1 MESEFLSAGFLSALF
16 AIVLI
21 DLVLAGDNALI
32 IGLVARN
39 LPKTTQRRV
48 IFWGTFGAIAV
59 RAVMAILVVY
69 ILDLPGFML
78 AGGLAL
84 VWIAR
89 KLLTPEEQGSESHLV
104 KGPATSFAGAIRT
117 IVIADAVMG
126 IDNVLA
132 IGGAA
137 SGSVLLIVLGL
148 AISVPIIVW
157 GSQLVI
163 RLVDRFPSVVLL
175 GGAVLAWTGYSMV
188 VREPLLASWFAG
200 HPATKLVAV
209 ILIFSISLAPWYTA
223 RMAEQTKP
231 LVVILPGVLVWLLGF
246 EIAGSVWTL
255 QMDYLRA
262 TETGEYV
269 LEAVRW
275 LGWLPLVGGL
285 PLAARTPDAAPR
297 AYRSRLTE
305 RLPRASPPSTTGSM
319 RAKLSIALGLCLS
332 LTAEAHAQAPGPASD
347 MAYCA
352 ELSALYRRY
361 LGNTGQGKTFP
372 DVSAAAA
379 IDQCERGNTAEG
391 IPVLEKKLRDAR
403 FTLPKRG

>member
-1 MESEFLSAGFLSALF
+1 VELDLLSAGFVSALF

-39 LPKTTQRRV
+39 LPKNTQRKV

-59 RAVMAILVVY
+59 RAVMATLVVY

-89 KLLTPEEQGSESHLV
+89 KLLTPEEDAAANHAI
-104 KGPATSFAGAIRT
+104 KAPATSFAGALRT
-117 IVIADAVMG
+117 IVVADAVMG
-126 IDNVLA
+126 VDNVLA

-137 SGSVLLIVLGL
+137 TGSILLIVLGL

-188 VREPLLASWFAG
+188 VREPLLASWFAI
-200 HPATKLVAV
+200 HPSTKLVAV
-209 ILIFSISLAPWYTA
+209 ILFFSISLVPWYTA
-223 RMAEQTKP
+223 RLSAETKP
-231 LVVILPGVLVWLLGF
+231 LVTLLPAVLVWLLGV
-246 EIAGSVWTL
+246 EIAASVWKL
-255 QMDYLRA
+255 KADYLLA
-262 TETGEYV
+262 TRSGEYI

-275 LGWLPLVGGL
+275 LGWLPL
-285 PLAARTPDAAPR
+285 AAAWLWLR
-297 AYRSRLTE
+297 E
-305 RLPRASPPSTTGSM
+305 RL
-319 RAKLSIALGLCLS
+319 I
-332 LTAEAHAQAPGPASD
+332 Q
-347 MAYCA
+347 
-352 ELSALYRRY
+352 RR
-361 LGNTGQGKTFP
+361 QP
-372 DVSAAAA
+372 VA
-379 IDQCERGNTAEG
+379 RG
-391 IPVLEKKLRDAR
+391 
-403 FTLPKRG
+403 

>member
-1 MESEFLSAGFLSALF
+1 VELDFLSAGFLSALF

-39 LPKTTQRRV
+39 LPKNTQRKV

-59 RAVMAILVVY
+59 RAVMATLVVY

-89 KLLTPEEQGSESHLV
+89 KLLTPEEDAAANHAI
-104 KGPATSFAGAIRT
+104 KAPATSFAGALRT
-117 IVIADAVMG
+117 IVVADAVMG
-126 IDNVLA
+126 VDNVLA

-137 SGSVLLIVLGL
+137 TGSILLIVLGL

-188 VREPLLASWFAG
+188 VREPLLASWFAI
-200 HPATKLVAV
+200 HPSTKLVAV
-209 ILIFSISLAPWYTA
+209 ILFFSISLAPWYTA
-223 RMAEQTKP
+223 RLSAETKP
-231 LVVILPGVLVWLLGF
+231 LVTLLPAVLVWLLGV
-246 EIAGSVWTL
+246 EIAASVWKL
-255 QMDYLRA
+255 KADYLLA
-262 TETGEYV
+262 TRSGEYI

-275 LGWLPLVGGL
+275 LGWLPL
-285 PLAARTPDAAPR
+285 AAAWLWLR
-297 AYRSRLTE
+297 E
-305 RLPRASPPSTTGSM
+305 RL
-319 RAKLSIALGLCLS
+319 I
-332 LTAEAHAQAPGPASD
+332 Q
-347 MAYCA
+347 
-352 ELSALYRRY
+352 RR
-361 LGNTGQGKTFP
+361 QP
-372 DVSAAAA
+372 VA
-379 IDQCERGNTAEG
+379 RG
-391 IPVLEKKLRDAR
+391 
-403 FTLPKRG
+403 

>member
-1 MESEFLSAGFLSALF
+1 MELEFFSAGFLSALL

-39 LPKTTQRRV
+39 LPKATQRKV

-78 AGGLAL
+78 AGGIAL

-89 KLLTPEEQGSESHLV
+89 KLLTPEENAGESHLV
-104 KGPATSFAGAIRT
+104 KGPASSFAGAIRT

-126 IDNVLA
+126 VDNVLA

-137 SGSVLLIVLGL
+137 HGSILLIVLGL

-188 VREPLLASWFAG
+188 VREPLLAHWFEF
-200 HPATKLVAV
+200 HPATKLVVA
-209 ILIFSISLAPWYTA
+209 ILIFSISLAPWYSA
-223 RMAEQTKP
+223 RMSDQTRP
-231 LVVILPGVLVWLLGF
+231 LVVLLPAVLVWLLAF
-246 EIAGSVWTL
+246 EVAASALKL
-255 QMDYLRA
+255 QVDYLRA
-262 TETGEYV
+262 NQTGEYV
-269 LEAVRW
+269 LEAARW
-275 LGWLPLVGGL
+275 LGWLPL
-285 PLAARTPDAAPR
+285 
-297 AYRSRLTE
+297 
-305 RLPRASPPSTTGSM
+305 
-319 RAKLSIALGLCLS
+319 
-332 LTAEAHAQAPGPASD
+332 
-347 MAYCA
+347 
-352 ELSALYRRY
+352 
-361 LGNTGQGKTFP
+361 
-372 DVSAAAA
+372 AAAYLWLR
-379 IDQCERGNTAEG
+379 ERVE
-391 IPVLEKKLRDAR
+391 LRRQRIAR
-403 FTLPKRG
+403 G

>member
-1 MESEFLSAGFLSALF
+1 MELEVFSAAFLSALF

-21 DLVLAGDNALI
+21 DLVLAGDNAQI

-39 LPKTTQRRV
+39 LPKNTQRKV

-69 ILDLPGFML
+69 ILALPGFML

-89 KLLTPEEQGSESHLV
+89 KLLTPEEDAAANHAIKAPV
-104 KGPATSFAGAIRT
+104 TSFAGALRT
-117 IVIADAVMG
+117 IVVADAVMG
-126 IDNVLA
+126 VDNVLA

-137 SGSVLLIVLGL
+137 TGSVLLIVLGL

-188 VREPLLASWFAG
+188 VREPLLASWFEI

-209 ILIFSISLAPWYTA
+209 ILFFSISLAPWYTA
-223 RMAEQTKP
+223 RLSAEAKP
-231 LVVILPGVLVWLLGF
+231 LVTLLPAVLVWLLGV
-246 EIAGSVWTL
+246 EIAASIWKL
-255 QMDYLRA
+255 KADYLLA
-262 TETGEYV
+262 TQSGEYI

-275 LGWLPLVGGL
+275 LGWLPL
-285 PLAARTPDAAPR
+285 AAAWLWLR
-297 AYRSRLTE
+297 E
-305 RLPRASPPSTTGSM
+305 RL
-319 RAKLSIALGLCLS
+319 I
-332 LTAEAHAQAPGPASD
+332 Q
-347 MAYCA
+347 
-352 ELSALYRRY
+352 RRQH
-361 LGNTGQGKTFP
+361 L
-372 DVSAAAA
+372 A
-379 IDQCERGNTAEG
+379 RG
-391 IPVLEKKLRDAR
+391 
-403 FTLPKRG
+403 

>member
-1 MESEFLSAGFLSALF
+1 MELDFLSAGFVSALF

-39 LPKTTQRRV
+39 LPKNTQRKV

-89 KLLTPEEQGSESHLV
+89 KLLTPEEQGAHNHLV
-104 KGPATSFAGAIRT
+104 KGPATSFAGALRT

-126 IDNVLA
+126 VDNVLA

-137 SGSVLLIVLGL
+137 TGSVLLIVLGL

-188 VREPLLASWFAG
+188 VREPLLASWFEI
-200 HPATKLVAV
+200 HPATRLVAV

-223 RMAEQTKP
+223 RLSAETKP
-231 LVVILPGVLVWLLGF
+231 LVALLPAVLVWLLGV
-246 EIAGSVWTL
+246 EIAASVWKL
-255 QMDYLRA
+255 KADYLLA
-262 TETGEYV
+262 TQSGEYI

-275 LGWLPLVGGL
+275 VGWLPL
-285 PLAARTPDAAPR
+285 AAAWLWLR
-297 AYRSRLTE
+297 E
-305 RLPRASPPSTTGSM
+305 RL
-319 RAKLSIALGLCLS
+319 I
-332 LTAEAHAQAPGPASD
+332 Q
-347 MAYCA
+347 
-352 ELSALYRRY
+352 RRQH
-361 LGNTGQGKTFP
+361 L
-372 DVSAAAA
+372 
-379 IDQCERGNTAEG
+379 
-391 IPVLEKKLRDAR
+391 AR
-403 FTLPKRG
+403 S